1 MSSHPSCKCERFL
14 KTCFFLNLFFSD
26 TTLDLRHLERMLRNR
41 TLNLVN
47 GLNADDLD
55 LNDTAANETIT
66 AGVLHALSD
75 QVQNQPEMTQSAVKR
90 TYWFDL
96 GLGVHPAS
104 GAFVALGVASCE

>member
-1 MSSHPSCKCERFL
+1 M
-14 KTCFFLNLFFSD
+14 
-26 TTLDLRHLERMLRNR
+26 
-41 TLNLVN
+41 N

-55 LNDTAANETIT
+55 LNETEANETIT

-75 QVQNQPEMTQSAVKR
+75 QVRNQPYMTQSAVERKHR
-90 TYWFDL
+90 LYL